1 MANTVHLTSRIGSQH
16 RAALENLLFFNSRQ
30 HRVLDG
36 IKYSIERYG
45 APELVEREGSLRV
58 EVPTLPEVQSLFAVR
73 EQDGKP
79 VGVAV
84 FAREAPDR
92 FVVLH
97 VVVMSEQD
105 GAGTAPATRSKKC
118 REAGA
123 RRGKGR
129 AALRQGPIAPDR
141 APVTGDCMMT
151 ACA

>member
-1 MANTVHLTSRIGSQH
+1 MASTVHLTSRISPQH

-36 IKYSIERYG
+36 IKYAIERYG

-73 EQDGKP
+73 TEDGKP
-79 VGVAV
+79 IGVAV

-97 VVVMSEQD
+97 VGVLPEYD
-105 GAGTAPATRSKKC
+105 GANSEREC
-118 REAGA
+118 RLLLRLLHEVRHAA
-123 RRGKGR
+123 RRVRGVEKVELLYGKVRSR
-129 AALRQGPIAPDR
+129 AIALQ
-141 APVTGDCMMT
+141 
-151 ACA
+151 

>member
-1 MANTVHLTSRIGSQH
+1 MAKTVHLTSRISPQH
-16 RAALENLLFFNSRQ
+16 RAALENLLFFNARQ

-45 APELVEREGSLRV
+45 PPEVVEREGSLRV

-84 FAREAPDR
+84 FARESPDR

-97 VVVMSEQD
+97 VVVLSERD
-105 GAGTAPATRSKKC
+105 GVATERDCRVLLRLLHEVRHAARRVRGVEKVELLYGKARGRPAT
-118 REAGA
+118 
-123 RRGKGR
+123 
-129 AALRQGPIAPDR
+129 LQ
-141 APVTGDCMMT
+141 
-151 ACA
+151 

>member
-1 MANTVHLTSRIGSQH
+1 MAGTVHLTSRISPQH
-16 RAALENLLFFNSRQ
+16 REALENLLFFNSSQ

-58 EVPTLPEVQSLFAVR
+58 EVPTLSEVQSLFAVR
-73 EQDGKP
+73 SQDGKP

-97 VVVMSEQD
+97 VGVLPNPD
-105 GAGTAPATRSKKC
+105 APNHRPEC
-118 REAGA
+118 RLLLRLLHEVRHAA
-123 RRGKGR
+123 RRVRGVQKVELLYGKAR
-129 AALRQGPIAPDR
+129 SRSLALQ
-141 APVTGDCMMT
+141 
-151 ACA
+151 

>member
-1 MANTVHLTSRIGSQH
+1 MASTVHLTSRLSPQY
-16 RAALENLLFFNSRQ
+16 RADLENLLFFNSRQ

-36 IKYSIERYG
+36 IKYSIARYG

-73 EQDGKP
+73 TQDGKP

-97 VVVMSEQD
+97 VGVLPDSE
-105 GAGTAPATRSKKC
+105 ASSAEPEC
-118 REAGA
+118 RLLLRLLHEVRHAA
-123 RRGKGR
+123 RRVRGVEKVELLYGKAR
-129 AALRQGPIAPDR
+129 LRLAALQ
-141 APVTGDCMMT
+141 
-151 ACA
+151 

>member
-1 MANTVHLTSRIGSQH
+1 MANTVHLTSRISPQH

-73 EQDGKP
+73 AQDGKP

-97 VVVMSEQD
+97 VVVLPEND
-105 GAGTAPATRSKKC
+105 GAGSEPAC
-118 REAGA
+118 RLLLRLLHEVRHAA
-123 RRGKGR
+123 RRVRGVEKVELLYGR
-129 AALRQGPIAPDR
+129 ARSRPVALQ
-141 APVTGDCMMT
+141 
-151 ACA
+151 